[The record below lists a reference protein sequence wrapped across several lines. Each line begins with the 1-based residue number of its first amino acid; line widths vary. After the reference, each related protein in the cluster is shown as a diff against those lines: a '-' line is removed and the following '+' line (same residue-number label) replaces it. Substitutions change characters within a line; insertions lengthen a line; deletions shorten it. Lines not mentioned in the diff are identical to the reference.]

1 MGDVM
6 NYKMLALDLDGTL
19 LNDEKQIS
27 DKNIKILNK
36 LHDSNVEIVIATG
49 RNYYMAK
56 ELIYKI
62 KNVQPVILANNGAV
76 VRRSGNNELLDFNY
90 LDAFEFEKIYVHGL
104 RYDLNPVLHV
114 DEYFN
119 GYDLIYERDDYEEA
133 YKGYIKK
140 DYSRAKLIKF
150 IPNEINNILSVCYF
164 DEYSRLFSFVEE
176 MKGKVSNKYGMVCS
190 RNISDR
196 ALLEFLHPDGS
207 KWTALKKY
215 AKSRNVAPNEIITM
229 GDDNNDIDMLKHSG
243 LGIAMKNGTKETAE
257 AAMKVSRYNN
267 NDSGIYYELSE
278 ILGLSENI

>member
-6 NYKMLALDLDGTL
+6 NYKMVALDLDGTL

-27 DKNIKILNK
+27 DKNIEILNK

-90 LDAFEFEKIYVHGL
+90 LNALEFEKIYVHGL
-104 RYDLNPVLHV
+104 RHGLNPVLHV

-140 DYSRAKLIKF
+140 DYGRARLTKF
-150 IPNEINNILSVCYF
+150 IPNKINNILSVCYF
-164 DEYSRLFSFVEE
+164 DEYSRLFPFVEE
-176 MKGKVSNKYGMVCS
+176 IKGEGSDKYGMVCS
-190 RNISDR
+190 RNISNR

-215 AKSRNVAPNEIITM
+215 AKCKNVAPGEIIAM
-229 GDDNNDIDMLKHSG
+229 GDDNNDIDMLKNSG
-243 LGIAMKNGTKETAE
+243 LGIAMKNGTNETAE
-257 AAMKVSRYNN
+257 AAMKVSRYDN
-267 NDSGIYYELSE
+267 NDSGIYYELLE
-278 ILGLSENI
+278 IFRFV